1 MIKVTDTITLAD
13 GEIRERFVRATGP
26 GGQNVNKE
34 ATAVELRVDIGR
46 SSLPFELK
54 GRLVGLARRHL
65 TADGVLV
72 IVSRAHRSQA
82 QNRDA
87 ARRRLTALLRRA
99 ATAPKER
106 RVTRPDRSAREK
118 RLISKQR
125 QSAIKRSRST
135 RNED

>member
-1 MIKVTDTITLAD
+1 MITVTDSITLVD
-13 GEIRERFVRATGP
+13 GEVRERFVRATGP

-54 GRLVGLARRHL
+54 GRLMGLARRHL

-87 ARRRLTALLRRA
+87 ARTRLTALLRRA
-99 ATAPKER
+99 ATPPKKR
-106 RVTRPDRSAREK
+106 RMTTPDRSVREK

-125 QSAIKRSRST
+125 QSAIKRSRAT
-135 RNED
+135 RDEG

>member
-1 MIKVTDTITLAD
+1 MIKITDTITLAD
-13 GEIRERFVRATGP
+13 GEISERFVRATGP

-34 ATAVELRVDIGR
+34 ATAVELRVDIGQ

-65 TADGVLV
+65 TADGVLI

-82 QNRDA
+82 QNRDD
-87 ARRRLTALLRRA
+87 ARTRLTALLRRA
-99 ATAPKER
+99 ATPPKKR
-106 RVTRPDRSAREK
+106 RVTRPDRSAREE

-125 QSAIKRSRST
+125 QSAIKRSRAT
-135 RNED
+135 RDED